1 LEQGNDAMAGSEQD
15 NFACEGDNSPTNP
28 RSSVIAQLNDQ
39 LRCHARGGQVAITS
53 GVIDLGQGVVPL
65 VLEALRN
72 FDQFSP
78 DNDPYGERD
87 FGALTVLGH
96 HIFWKI
102 DYYDRNLQFGSPDPA
117 DPAVTTRVLTIM
129 LAGEY

>member
-1 LEQGNDAMAGSEQD
+1 MAGSEQD
-15 NFACEGDNSPTNP
+15 NSACEGDNSPTIP

-39 LRCHARGGQVAITS
+39 LRCHARDGQLAITS
-53 GVIDLGQGVVPL
+53 GIMDLGPRAVPA
-65 VLEALRN
+65 VLEAVRS

-96 HIFWKI
+96 RIFWKI

-117 DPAVTTRVLTIM
+117 DPAVTTRVLIIM

>member
-15 NFACEGDNSPTNP
+15 NFAFDSDHSLTNP

-53 GVIDLGQGVVPL
+53 GVIDLGPGIVPL
-65 VLEALRN
+65 VMEAVRS

-78 DNDPYGERD
+78 DNDPYGEHD
-87 FGALTVLGH
+87 FGAVNVLGH
-96 HIFWKI
+96 RVFWKI
-102 DYYDRNLQFGSPDPA
+102 DLYDPGLVKFALNGSFC
-117 DPAVTTRVLTIM
+117 
-129 LAGEY
+129 

>member
-1 LEQGNDAMAGSEQD
+1 MDGSEQD
-15 NFACEGDNSPTNP
+15 NFACEGDNSPTNLG
-28 RSSVIAQLNDQ
+28 SSVIAQLNDQ

-53 GVIDLGQGVVPL
+53 GVMNLGPGVVPL
-65 VLEALRN
+65 VLEAVRSFN
-72 FDQFSP
+72 QFSP

-96 HIFWKI
+96 RIFWKI